1 MEIGNLNQRIDFLK
15 HRTVTDSIGN
25 HINQWEKT
33 FSCWAYVSVK
43 NSSET
48 TDSGITKEIQSLEFT
63 IRQTKNTRLI
73 NPTTHRIQFLGILYD
88 INSVI
93 LNFKSQN
100 YMKIIAV
107 ARKSGDTYDKH

>member
-1 MEIGNLNQRIDFLK
+1 MEIGNLNQRIEFLE

-25 HINQWEKT
+25 HITRWEKT

-48 TDSGITKEIQSLEFT
+48 TDSGITKEIQSMEFT
-63 IRQTKNTRLI
+63 IRQTKDTRLI
-73 NPTTHRIQFLGILYD
+73 NPTTHRIQFLGILYN

-107 ARKSGDTYDKH
+107 ARKAGDSDDEH

>member
-1 MEIGNLNQRIDFLK
+1 MEIGNLNQRIDFLE
-15 HRTVTDSIGN
+15 HQTVTDSTGN
-25 HINQWEKT
+25 HITRWEKT
-33 FSCWAYVSVK
+33 FSCWAYVIVK

-63 IRQTKNTRLI
+63 IRQNKNPRLI

-107 ARKSGDTYDKH
+107 AGKAGDIYDRH

>member
-1 MEIGNLNQRIDFLK
+1 MEIGNLNQRIDFLE
-15 HRTVTDSIGN
+15 HQTVTDLIGN
-25 HINQWEKT
+25 HITRWEKT

-43 NSSET
+43 TSSET
-48 TDSGITKEIQSLEFT
+48 TDSGITKEVQSLEFT
-63 IRQTKNTRLI
+63 IRQTKNTRII

-100 YMKIIAV
+100 YMKIVAV
-107 ARKSGDTYDKH
+107 ARKSGDIYGGH